1 MELPHEHYTRE
12 LADWVVETR
21 FDAMPD
27 VAIYIGKQRLLD
39 MIGVSLVGSRDLDS
53 AGIRA
58 IKVVRD
64 MGGRPIATVLGA
76 GFQTNAVDAAFAN
89 GASAAAL
96 DVCDTTT
103 VPLCHLSSCL
113 VPAVLA
119 VAEQENASGP
129 ELIEAFVVAYESAV
143 RVGSTMSGAQYFV
156 RGFHSCGT
164 WACFG
169 TTAGAAKLLGLNA
182 DQLRNAWGI
191 VASAASGLRTAYGTM
206 TKPLHSAYSARNG
219 VMAALLAREGFTGPM
234 SVLERDPNAR
244 QTAHRY
250 FSFPTIFDSVESV
263 DLSAV
268 TDRLGELWHL
278 VSHPPTEKF
287 HPGVAGTYIDLAIDL
302 RQRHGIDP
310 SRIERIEYWSSPAN
324 LDCHAQFDDPKESD
338 AARYSIRYAIAA
350 AFLDGEVD
358 IKQHRIDRIFKDDIQ
373 SMIRRVQSHE
383 IQAAHLEIYARGD
396 ISDIYADARIE
407 VLMKDGTVHSGT
419 RDKARGDWRLPL
431 VREELLTK
439 YRTCAREALT
449 PEAVEASIAMLEN
462 LEAQRDLRKLMQTLA
477 GSA

>member
-1 MELPHEHYTRE
+1 MELIDEHYTRE
-12 LADWVVETR
+12 LAEWVIGTE
-21 FDAMPD
+21 FEQMPEK
-27 VAIYIGKQRLLD
+27 AIKIGKERLLD
-39 MIGVSLVGSRDLDS
+39 MIGVSLVGARDPDS

-58 IKVVRD
+58 IKVIRD
-64 MGGRPIATVLGA
+64 MGGKPVATVLGA
-76 GFQTNAVDAAFAN
+76 GFRTNSVDAAFAN

-119 VAEQENASGP
+119 VAEQENSSGRD
-129 ELIEAFVVAYESAV
+129 LIEAFVVAYESAV
-143 RVGSTMSGAQYFV
+143 RVGSSMSGSQYFV

-169 TTAGAAKLLGLNA
+169 TTAGAAKLLGLNP

-234 SVLERDPNAR
+234 SVLERDPEAR

-263 DLSAV
+263 NLASV
-268 TDRLGELWHL
+268 TDRLGDLWHL
-278 VSHPPTEKF
+278 VAHPPTEKY

-302 RQRHGIDP
+302 RGRHGIDP
-310 SRIERIEYWSSPAN
+310 SEIERIDFWSSPAN

-358 IKQHRIDRIFKDDIQ
+358 IKQHRIERIFKDDIQ
-373 SMIRRVQSHE
+373 AMIRRVQSHE
-383 IQAAHLEIYARGD
+383 IPAAHLEIYSRGD
-396 ISDIYADARIE
+396 ISDIYADARIA
-407 VLMKDGTVHSGT
+407 VRMKDGTVHSGS

-439 YRTCAREALT
+439 YRTCAREAIS
-449 PEAVEASIAMLEN
+449 EEDVEVSIRILEDLEN
-462 LEAQRDLRKLMQTLA
+462 QPDLYALMRTIA
-477 GSA
+477 GHP

>member
-1 MELPHEHYTRE
+1 MELEHEHYTRE
-12 LADWVVETR
+12 LAEWVVDTD
-21 FDAMPD
+21 FDQLPAE
-27 VAIYIGKQRLLD
+27 AIKIGKERLLD
-39 MIGVSLVGSRDLDS
+39 MIGVSLVGARDPDS

-64 MGGRPIATVLGA
+64 MGGRPVATVLGA

-113 VPAVLA
+113 VPAVLS
-119 VAEQENASGP
+119 VTEQENASGRD
-129 ELIEAFVVAYESAV
+129 LIEAFVLAYESAV
-143 RVGSTMSGAQYFV
+143 RVGSSMSGAQYFV

-169 TTAGAAKLLGLNA
+169 TTAGAAKLLDLNA

-234 SVLERDPNAR
+234 SVLERDPKAR

-263 DLSAV
+263 DLSV
-268 TDRLGELWHL
+268 LTDQLGKLWHL

-302 RQRHGIDP
+302 RQAHNIDP
-310 SRIERIEYWSSPAN
+310 SRIKRIDYWSSPAN

-358 IKQHRIDRIFKDDIQ
+358 IKQHRVERIFKDDIQ
-373 SMIRRVQSHE
+373 AMIRRVQAHE
-383 IQAAHLEIYARGD
+383 IPNAHLEIYSRGD
-396 ISDIYADARIE
+396 ISNIYADARIE
-407 VLMKDGTVHSGT
+407 VLMEDGSVHSGT

-431 VREELLTK
+431 IREELLTK
-439 YRTCAREALT
+439 YRTCAREALSG
-449 PEAVEASIAMLEN
+449 EDVERSIRMLED
-462 LEAQRDLRKLMQTLA
+462 LENQSDLRSLMRTIA
-477 GSA
+477 GRA